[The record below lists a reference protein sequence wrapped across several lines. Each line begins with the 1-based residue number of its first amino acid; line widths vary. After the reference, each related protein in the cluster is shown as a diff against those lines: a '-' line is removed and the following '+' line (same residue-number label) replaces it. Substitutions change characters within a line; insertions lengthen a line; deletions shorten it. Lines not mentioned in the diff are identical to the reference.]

1 MHKYVAVKSGYL
13 PGDPEYRRLS
23 IALFAAGLATFAL
36 LYSTQPLL
44 PELVEAFNVSPSQSA
59 FAVSLATLG
68 LGIALL
74 IAGPASEV
82 IGRTTLMR
90 WSVAATSGIAVL
102 CSIAPTWHTLLALRC
117 LQGVAM
123 AGLPAVA
130 MAYLREEVHEDS
142 HARASGLYIAGT
154 AVGGMAGRLIA
165 GGLADIGGWRF
176 AAAGIAV
183 VGVLC
188 AALVWLLL
196 PASRNFHPTS
206 ASPKQLLTQTGPVLR
221 DPALLALYGIAAT
234 AVGAFVAVYNGA
246 VFRLSGAPYDLS
258 AGAAGLVFSVYLL
271 GSAGSAT
278 AGWLAD
284 RYSRRTVVPIGCL
297 VTLAGV
303 AITLAGPLSLIVVG
317 LAVMTAGFF
326 AVHGVASGWVAVRAH
341 TGGGGTGQAASLYLF
356 SFYLGSS
363 VFGGLAG
370 TAWSRAGWSGVAVEA
385 GVLFLATLL
394 LAVLLKNVPSKVQN

>member
-1 MHKYVAVKSGYL
+1 MHQSVARQAGYL
-13 PGDPEYRRLS
+13 PGDPEYRKLS

-44 PELVEAFNVSPSQSA
+44 PQLVDAFHVSPSQSA
-59 FAVSLATLG
+59 FSVSFATFGLG
-68 LGIALL
+68 LALL

-82 IGRTTLMR
+82 LGRTNLMR
-90 WSVAATSGIAVL
+90 WSVAATSLFAL
-102 CSIAPTWHTLLALRC
+102 LSAFAPTWHLLLALRG
-117 LQGVAM
+117 LQGIAM

-130 MAYLREEVHEDS
+130 MAYLREEVHQDS

-165 GGLADIGGWRF
+165 GGLSDVGGWRF
-176 AAAGIAV
+176 ATGGIAV

-188 AALVWLLL
+188 AAVVWLLL
-196 PASRNFHPTS
+196 PASRNFQPRAARPHD
-206 ASPKQLLTQTGPVLR
+206 LLGALR

-246 VFRLSGAPYDLS
+246 VFRLSGSPYELS
-258 AGAAGLVFSVYLL
+258 AGAAGLVFCVYLL

-278 AGWLAD
+278 AGTLAD
-284 RYSRRTVVPIGCL
+284 RYGRRAVVPVGCL
-297 VTLAGV
+297 ITLAGV
-303 AITLAGPLSLIVVG
+303 AITLAAPLPLIVLG

-326 AVHGVASGWVAVRAH
+326 AVHGVASGWVPARAH
-341 TGGGGTGQAASLYLF
+341 ASGVGTGQASSMYLF

-370 TAWSRAGWSGVAVEA
+370 TAWSRAEWTGVAGEA
-385 GVLFLATLL
+385 GALFVVTLILAILL
-394 LAVLLKNVPSKVQN
+394 RNVPSRVQN